1 MQKYNPLNA
10 FLRLHPAP
18 SALPATAFQL
28 SIVIFKSVLIF
39 SKKIKKKS
47 KKNQK
52 KIKKRL
58 AFFFLV
64 CYNN

>member
-47 KKNQK
+47 KKKSKKNQK
-52 KIKKRL
+52 KACI
-58 AFFFLV
+58 FLFGLL
-64 CYNN
+64 